1 MAFKF
6 EKLLVWQYSLDPGE
20 KINLLADTFPQKEIY
35 NPSSQLRRAADSIGL
50 NIAEGSTGHSDP
62 EQKRFLIFANRS
74 VLEVVACLIKA
85 KRRAYI
91 GEKTYFEL
99 YKECGKLVRMLQAF
113 INKLK

>member
-6 EKLLVWQYSLDPGE
+6 ENLLVWQLSLELGE
-20 KINLLADTFPQKEIY
+20 KINILADTFPAKELFNLSNQI
-35 NPSSQLRRAADSIGL
+35 RRAADSIGL

-85 KRRAYI
+85 KKRSYI
-91 GEKTYFEL
+91 DEKKYTEL
-99 YKECGKLVRMLQAF
+99 YKECENLL
-113 INKLK
+113 